1 MQTLVNRENDITDVL
16 DHDFTTQYDSFGT
29 LETCEL
35 IPNGAEIPVSESNKL
50 EYIRLLCEHRLRG
63 RVEKQI
69 EALKHGLGEIVPLKE
84 LRVFDEKEL
93 ELLIGGVET
102 IDVDDWYVVPEL
114 EENSRD
120 AALTDH
126 LIGRCCCTTGR
137 NIQTIAASQL
147 RIQSCSG
154 SGRCACL
161 LFCEI
166 PPRPSPAQHQLIS
179 LSLRTRRLSSPG
191 RSRLNLACC
200 SLSPALLACR

>member
-1 MQTLVNRENDITDVL
+1 VTDPSTSANRENDITDVL

-35 IPNGAEIPVSESNKL
+35 IPNGAEIPVSEANKL

-102 IDVDDWYVVPEL
+102 IDVDDWCVFTDQ
-114 EENSRD
+114 EEMHGFFVD
-120 AALTDH
+120 
-126 LIGRCCCTTGR
+126 
-137 NIQTIAASQL
+137 
-147 RIQSCSG
+147 
-154 SGRCACL
+154 
-161 LFCEI
+161 
-166 PPRPSPAQHQLIS
+166 
-179 LSLRTRRLSSPG
+179 
-191 RSRLNLACC
+191 
-200 SLSPALLACR
+200 